1 MRIVVYIITILLFA
15 HSCTRNQEVPK
26 IDYNNVQADSLTLEK
41 TIADT
46 TKTIIAALPLSF
58 DSTYVLLQPSGL
70 INIKDIKEASILSSI
85 SYSEEK
91 SRKKE
96 PEFYSSGIY
105 GDELSGKIS
114 NIYFDD
120 LTTNTQRLLTNK
132 LLAIYKVIYLRD
144 ISKKTNKDFL
154 LYFVYDKDTNHD
166 GKLDSDDILSLYIS
180 KLSGVEFNKI
190 TLDNHELISTKLIPL
205 ANRYYFTTL
214 EDIDKDGHFSK
225 KDKYHY
231 YYIDFS
237 ADPYHVVE
245 YNPTNL

>member
-1 MRIVVYIITILLFA
+1 MRIVVYIISVLLFA
-15 HSCTRNQEVPK
+15 HSCTGSQEAPK
-26 IDYNNVQADSLTLEK
+26 IDYNDAQADSLTLEK

-46 TKTIIAALPLSF
+46 TKTIIATLPLSF
-58 DSTYVLLQPSGL
+58 DSTSVLLQPSGL

-96 PEFYSSGIY
+96 PDFYASGIY
-105 GDELSGKIS
+105 KDELSGKLS

-120 LTTNTQRLLTNK
+120 LTTNTQRLLTDK
-132 LLAIYKVIYLRD
+132 LLSIYRVIYLRD

-154 LYFVYDKDTNHD
+154 LYFVNDKDTNRD
-166 GKLDSDDILSLYIS
+166 SKLDSDDILSLYIS
-180 KLSGVEFNKI
+180 TLSGTGFNKI
-190 TLDNHELISTKLIPL
+190 TQDNHELINTKLIPL
-205 ANRYYFTTL
+205 ASRYYFTTI

-237 ADPYHVVE
+237 AEPYKVIE